1 LIRKY
6 SSILVLCCI
15 GLSSWA
21 QLGGESVFNSLNVPS
36 SARAAALGGSAIGI
50 KDGDINL
57 AIFNPALLDSNTHR
71 NLALSYVNYFS
82 DVNFGYAAYAHQL
95 DSLTVIS
102 GGIQYVDYGQ
112 FTQRDATSQELGTF
126 SAGDYAAIV
135 GIGRVIDSSFTVGAN
150 LKFLYSTIDQFSSS
164 AGAVDLAGNYYN
176 KRRNFSASLL
186 VRNLGTQFKSYTS
199 ETRESLPVD
208 IQFGI
213 SKRLKHAPLRFS
225 VVADNLQKWD
235 IRPNSEI
242 DAVEIDPVTG
252 EVIQSNKFEFGDI
265 LMRHLSIGTEILI
278 SENFQVRL
286 GYNYRRRK
294 ELQIAD
300 KPGTA
305 GLSYGISMKISRFH
319 LTYGRATYH
328 LAGPSNNFTIST
340 LLSTRK

>member
-1 LIRKY
+1 MQ
-6 SSILVLCCI
+6 SA
-15 GLSSWA
+15 WA
-21 QLGGESVFNSLNVPS
+21 QLGGESTFNSLNVPS

-50 KDGDINL
+50 KDGDLNL

-82 DVNFGYAAYAHQL
+82 DVNFGYASYAHQI

-102 GGIQYVDYGQ
+102 GGIQYVDYGK
-112 FTQRDATSQELGTF
+112 FTARDINSQEIGTF

-135 GIGRVIDSSFTVGAN
+135 GIGRKIDSTFSVGAN
-150 LKFLYSTIDQFSSS
+150 VKFLYSSIDQYSAS
-164 AGAVDLAGNYYN
+164 AGAIDLAGNYYN
-176 KRRNFSASLL
+176 KKRNFSASLL
-186 VRNLGTQFKSYTS
+186 FRNLGTQFKSYNS
-199 ETRESLPVD
+199 DSRENLPVD

-225 VVADNLQKWD
+225 IVADNLQKWD
-235 IRPNSEI
+235 IRPNSEK

-252 EVIQSNKFEFGDI
+252 EVISSNKFEFGDI
-265 LMRHLSIGTEILI
+265 LMRHLNLGTEILI
-278 SENFQVRL
+278 SDNLQLRF

-294 ELQIAD
+294 ELQVTE
-300 KPGTA
+300 KPGTV

-319 LTYGRATYH
+319 LSYGRATYH

-340 LLSTRK
+340 LLASRK